1 VTETVRPG
9 QDPEAGEAVKVFTAI
24 ERVTGGEVLD
34 DERGDFVRLW
44 NLPGRSTK
52 QHYKLSAF

>member
-9 QDPEAGEAVKVFTAI
+9 QDPEAGEAVKVFTPT
-24 ERVTGGEVLD
+24 ERVTGGEMLD

-44 NLPGRSTK
+44 NLSGRSAE